1 MNGVLWTLQ
10 FLLAATFAAS
20 GLLKATQTKERMI
33 AIGQTGVAPFPL
45 PVIRAV
51 AVTELLAALGLILP
65 WASGVAPA
73 LTPLAAVGVG
83 LIMVGAA
90 ASHWSLHEYK
100 QVFGVNLVLL
110 GLAAIVAI
118 GRFAEL

>member
-1 MNGVLWTLQ
+1 MNGVLWILQ
-10 FLLAATFAAS
+10 FLLAVTFAAS

-33 AIGQTGVAPFPL
+33 AIGQTGVTPFPL

-110 GLAAIVAI
+110 GLAAVVAI

>member
-1 MNGVLWTLQ
+1 MNGVLWILQ
-10 FLLAATFAAS
+10 FLLAVTFAAS

-33 AIGQTGVAPFPL
+33 AIGQTGVTPFPL

-51 AVTELLAALGLILP
+51 AATELLAALGLILP

-110 GLAAIVAI
+110 GLAAVVAI